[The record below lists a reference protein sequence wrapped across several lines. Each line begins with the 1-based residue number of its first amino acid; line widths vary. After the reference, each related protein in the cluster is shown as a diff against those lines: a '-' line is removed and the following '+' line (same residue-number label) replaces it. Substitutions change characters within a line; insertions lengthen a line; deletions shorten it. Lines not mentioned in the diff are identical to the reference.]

1 MANIGE
7 SIRNRRKFLKIT
19 QEELADIAGVG
30 INTLI
35 KMERGDGNP
44 TLSVIN
50 KVLDVLGL
58 EICTT
63 VKTCE
68 AVVDKEKID
77 TAEKDTLEAIEEAK
91 EQQEAYRNGTMTANP
106 IDLSSVD
113 NMLESMGVK
122 S

>member
-50 KVLDVLGL
+50 KVLDGLGL
-58 EICTT
+58 VICTT

-68 AVVDKEKID
+68 SVVDKEKID

-113 NMLESMGVK
+113 NMLESMDVK

>member
-50 KVLDVLGL
+50 KVLDVLGM

-68 AVVDKEKID
+68 SVVDKEKID

-91 EQQEAYRNGTMTANP
+91 EQQEAYRNGIMTANP

-113 NMLESMGVK
+113 NMLESMDVK

>member
-1 MANIGE
+1 MADIGE

-50 KVLDVLGL
+50 KVLDVLGM

-68 AVVDKEKID
+68 SVVNKEKID

-91 EQQEAYRNGTMTANP
+91 EKQEAYRNGIMTANP
-106 IDLSSVD
+106 IDLSRVD
-113 NMLESMGVK
+113 NMLESMDVK

>member
-68 AVVDKEKID
+68 SVVDKEKID

-91 EQQEAYRNGTMTANP
+91 EQQEAYRNGIMTANP

-113 NMLESMGVK
+113 NMLESMDVK

>member
-1 MANIGE
+1 MAKIGE
-7 SIRNRRKFLKIT
+7 SIRKRRKFLKIT

-68 AVVDKEKID
+68 SVVDKEKID

-91 EQQEAYRNGTMTANP
+91 EQLDAYRNGTMTA
-106 IDLSSVD
+106 DRKSV
-113 NMLESMGVK
+113 V
-122 S
+122 

>member
-63 VKTCE
+63 VKTYE
-68 AVVDKEKID
+68 SVVDKEKTD

-91 EQQEAYRNGTMTANP
+91 EQQEAYRNGIMTANP

-113 NMLESMGVK
+113 NMLESMDVK